1 MKNAVVAAFNRLPL
15 YRDELI
21 RMQERTRWGPLE
33 ESRRR
38 LRELDDE
45 KDTLEAQYLELK
57 EQVEAE
63 EALLTAKENRTI
75 SGNYTPEGMYTGMF
89 EGIDGNIDGI
99 EGKAAGDSGADAASD
114 PQKDAGGTVSEVRFA
129 RLSEQADRLQEELDE
144 LEARIDEE
152 SERKANLAMQEL
164 QIQSALRL
172 VDAINW
178 NRDDLRDEKNDFC
191 LITGKSGYP
200 MSGPGSR
207 GGSGKERNERSW
219 NTESSEQ
226 SAENGTAAR
235 GSVSRDPAACTEVED
250 FYARTDNISQLGP
263 VRHYNNDM
271 VKRFIDKVIVCED
284 YLMVAFKAGIGI
296 RIRKFGER

>member
-1 MKNAVVAAFNRLPL
+1 
-15 YRDELI
+15 
-21 RMQERTRWGPLE
+21 MQERTRWGPLE

-45 KDTLEAQYLELK
+45 KDALEAQLLEVK

-63 EALLTAKENRTI
+63 ETLLTARENGEI
-75 SGNYTPEGMYTGMF
+75 PGNYTPDGMYAGMF
-89 EGIDGNIDGI
+89 DGIDGTGEGI
-99 EGKAAGDSGADAASD
+99 EGRIAKDPVFDSGNGAEKDTVGQTSEDRYTHLSEQAD
-114 PQKDAGGTVSEVRFA
+114 

-207 GGSGKERNERSW
+207 GGSGTERNESAW
-219 NTESSEQ
+219 NTDGSEQ
-226 SAENGTAAR
+226 SAENGTTAR
-235 GSVSRDPAACTEVED
+235 GSVSMDPAACTDVED

-263 VRHYNNDM
+263 VRHYDNDM